1 MLRKMLL
8 VSPEYFKRL
17 KEDAPGLPD
26 IKSKQREHP
35 YDRMVRL
42 RELQDPILRKAQRLR
57 EPVSLSFVEPKQS
70 PIRYKSRPKR
80 SPQPV
85 TYKTRPKHSPIRYK
99 TKQRRRVKQPQRRL
113 PSFLPD
119 EYVAEPKVEEAE
131 AEEEAAEDEAAAEG
145 AAGQEAE
152 EPEYYIPPDEMEELE
167 ERLQEKVGSTAG
179 EYLSPYMK
187 RSRYLDT
194 AFGIRR
200 EDDGSFMIGNS
211 PLTVDE
217 ESNVII
223 HGETFKGTA
232 GLWELLTRKNVNK
245 SLTTE
250 KDLSMYKRILQ
261 LTNAHLENN
270 QSFNKIKTTR
280 GSKFK
285 AVISQLFPP
294 KKRGL
299 PRWTSYK

>member
-1 MLRKMLL
+1 MLL

-26 IKSKQREHP
+26 IKFKQREHP

-70 PIRYKSRPKR
+70 PIRYKSKPKR

-99 TKQRRRVKQPQRRL
+99 TKQRRRVKQPQQRL

-131 AEEEAAEDEAAAEG
+131 EEEAAADEAAGEV
-145 AAGQEAE
+145 AE
-152 EPEYYIPPDEMEELE
+152 EPEYYIPPEEMEELE
-167 ERLQEKVGSTAG
+167 ERLQEKVGSAANG
-179 EYLSPYMK
+179 YLSPYMQ
-187 RSRYLDT
+187 RSRYLET
-194 AFGIRR
+194 EFGIRR
-200 EDDGSFMIGNS
+200 KDDGSFMIRNS

-217 ESNVII
+217 KSNIII

-232 GLWELLTRKNVNK
+232 GLWELLTRKNVDK
-245 SLTTE
+245 SLTKKYFST
-250 KDLSMYKRILQ
+250 YKRILQ
-261 LTNAHLENN
+261 LTSDHLENN
-270 QSFNKIKTTR
+270 QRLIKSR
-280 GSKFK
+280 KHVAAS
-285 AVISQLFPP
+285 L
-294 KKRGL
+294 RL
-299 PRWTSYK
+299 